1 MKINMVKLEDIYS
14 GNYLNVELVKKNNLI
29 DKVLII
35 IGTTTEEIQGKNK
48 LVVVLEGV
56 EELFVPNK
64 TNAYII
70 AEKLGNDT
78 ESWKGKG
85 IKFSLAKVM
94 LNGKMIPSIMVKEV
108 IEKPTI

>member
-1 MKINMVKLEDIYS
+1 MVKLSDVYS
-14 GNYLNVELVKKNNLI
+14 GNYLNVELVKENNLT

-35 IGTTTEEIQGKNK
+35 MGTTTEEIQGKNK

-56 EELFVPNK
+56 DELFVPNK

-70 AEKLGNDT
+70 AEKLGDDT

-85 IKFSLAKVM
+85 IKLGLTKVM
-94 LNGKMIPSIMVKEV
+94 LNGKMTPSIMIKEV
-108 IEKPTI
+108 IEKPTV